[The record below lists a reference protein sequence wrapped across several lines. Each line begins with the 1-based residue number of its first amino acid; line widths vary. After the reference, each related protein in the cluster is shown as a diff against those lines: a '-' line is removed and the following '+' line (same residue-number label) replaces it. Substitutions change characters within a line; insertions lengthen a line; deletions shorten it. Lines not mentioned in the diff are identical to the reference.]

1 MSKCRNVP
9 LWNMGWYQTE
19 SQCPIRDSQVMI
31 KKCFQILQCP
41 LCSNMDTSLVLCAA
55 VSHICITT
63 CPFDN
68 LRPKFN
74 AAHVLEETGRKQNAE
89 IMDWQN
95 D

>member
-1 MSKCRNVP
+1 
-9 LWNMGWYQTE
+9 
-19 SQCPIRDSQVMI
+19 
-31 KKCFQILQCP
+31 
-41 LCSNMDTSLVLCAA
+41 MDTSLVLCAA

-74 AAHVLEETGRKQNAE
+74 ATHILEETSRKQNAE
-89 IMDWQN
+89 IMDGLN

>member
-1 MSKCRNVP
+1 MSRCSNVP

-19 SQCPIRDSQVMI
+19 SHWPIKDSND
-31 KKCFQILQCP
+31 KKICFQILQCP

-74 AAHVLEETGRKQNAE
+74 ATHILEETGRILNAE
-89 IMDWQN
+89 IMDGLN

>member
-1 MSKCRNVP
+1 MLSNF
-9 LWNMGWYQTE
+9 T
-19 SQCPIRDSQVMI
+19 
-31 KKCFQILQCP
+31 
-41 LCSNMDTSLVLCAA
+41 LCSSMDTSLVLCAA

-89 IMDWQN
+89 IMD
-95 D
+95 

>member
-1 MSKCRNVP
+1 
-9 LWNMGWYQTE
+9 
-19 SQCPIRDSQVMI
+19 
-31 KKCFQILQCP
+31 
-41 LCSNMDTSLVLCAA
+41 MDTSLVLCAA

-74 AAHVLEETGRKQNAE
+74 AAHVLEETGRILNAE
-89 IMDWQN
+89 IMDGLN